1 MFKTLPLGRGL
12 ITYSIGFGWDSI
24 ADDYKVVKI
33 DFDFDFERQ
42 KNQNVSSSVVF

>member
-1 MFKTLPLGRGL
+1 MFKTLPLGRDL
-12 ITYSIGFGWDSI
+12 ITYSIGFDWDPI

-33 DFDFDFERQ
+33 DFDFEIQ